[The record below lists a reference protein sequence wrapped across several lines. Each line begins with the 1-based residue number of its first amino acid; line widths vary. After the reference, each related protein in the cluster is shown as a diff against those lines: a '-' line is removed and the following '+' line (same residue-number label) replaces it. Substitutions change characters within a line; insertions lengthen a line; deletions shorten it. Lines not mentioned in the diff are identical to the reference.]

1 MKMLRSTNATTPTRP
16 PRREQGVAAI
26 EFALI
31 LTLVALLI
39 TVPVYFAKVFSHY
52 SVAQKAARDAAIF
65 VSTVPLTSMSTKEGA
80 DAAVA
85 AAREIIAAEVADLHP
100 GMGQSV
106 AVEILCD
113 NGECGAG
120 RPANV
125 MVRVKMTMKDDS
137 GWAAPLGA
145 LTGVDLSAV
154 VELRYL
160 GK

>member
-1 MKMLRSTNATTPTRP
+1 MNKLRSTNADTATRL

-31 LTLVALLI
+31 LTLVGLLI
-39 TVPVYFAKVFSHY
+39 TVPVYFSKVFSHY

-65 VSTVPLTSMSTKEGA
+65 VSTVPLTAMSNRDGA

-85 AAREIIAAEVADLHP
+85 AAREIIAAEVADLRP
-100 GMGQSV
+100 GTGQVVTV
-106 AVEILCD
+106 AILCD

-120 RPANV
+120 RPVNI
-125 MVRVKMTMKDDS
+125 MVRVNMTMKDDS
-137 GWAAPLGA
+137 GW
-145 LTGVDLSAV
+145 TGPIGQLAGVNLSAV
-154 VELRYL
+154 VELKYL